1 MQTIKIMFNKKRKS
15 SPKNKMYFNFKTKKI
30 KWNNRKLIKNRIKL
44 WKSNLSKSNQK
55 LINNRYL
62 IF

>member
-1 MQTIKIMFNKKRKS
+1 MFNKKRKS
-15 SPKNKMYFNFKTKKI
+15 NLKNRMYFNFKTKKI
-30 KWNNRKLIKNRIKL
+30 RWNNRKLIKNKIKL
-44 WKSNLSKSNQK
+44 WKSNLSKSNQR